1 MWLRRSTFLI
11 PPELNSRNPYNR
23 QLSSSSGGHQASSID
38 DSQVSLGKWTARAF
52 LDPLFSSPPPSS
64 ASPTQAASDFSDPLP
79 ARILASMLVR
89 VSNDVV
95 VFVAWAVLGFA
106 VHVSTVFTVPY
117 FQPFLPRVL
126 IWIAIVWG
134 CILHYIWPQLRK
146 YPILHVLVQFTKV
159 LINTVILNAFLL
171 ALALPV
177 DVVCA
182 RCLPTPAIRET
193 GFVRDRAPLVS
204 MV

>member
-146 YPILHVLVQFTKV
+146 VSHSTCSSPVYKSSNQYCYFKCLSLGFSLTRGCC
-159 LINTVILNAFLL
+159 LRT
-171 ALALPV
+171 LPAHP
-177 DVVCA
+177 CH
-182 RCLPTPAIRET
+182 
-193 GFVRDRAPLVS
+193 
-204 MV
+204 